1 MIGSRSFMAKREEV
15 QRKWYV
21 VDATEK
27 PLGRIAVQVA
37 RVLMGKH
44 KPTYTPHVDCGDFV
58 VVVNAEKVLLTGR
71 KAQRGMVHRYTGYSG
86 GLKSVPM
93 GEMLKKQPERLFER
107 VVKGMLPKGVL
118 GRSMFRK
125 LKVYRGTAHPHAA
138 QKPETMNA

>member
-21 VDATEK
+21 VDAAEL
-27 PLGRIAVQVA
+27 PLGRLAVKVA

-44 KPTYTPHVDCGDFV
+44 KPTYTSHVDCGDFV
-58 VVVNAEKVLLTGR
+58 VVINADKVLLTGR
-71 KAQRGMVHRYTGYSG
+71 KAQRSMVHRYTGYSG

-93 GEMLKKQPERLFER
+93 GEMLKQQPERLFER
-107 VVKGMLPKGVL
+107 VVKGMLPKSVL

-125 LKVYRGTAHPHAA
+125 LKVYRGTAHPLAA
-138 QKPETMNA
+138 QKPETMDA